1 MKFQIELKSS
11 FLMERKDISEGN
23 YIMCGL
29 ELGDNKILIY
39 LCDDYTYL
47 LENEFKQF
55 SLPTHTILDEQSSN

>member
-1 MKFQIELKSS
+1 
-11 FLMERKDISEGN
+11 MERKDISEGN

-29 ELGDNKILIY
+29 ELGDNKILTY